1 METDVNYT
9 FKRRISFQYNLSN
22 TSIYHHTAK
31 KISTIHSLVEL
42 CQLVNLTP
50 KDSMPLSTISLTQ
63 ETNLD
68 LENAPLDYTIWLANC
83 FNRLLMVWCSNGSW
97 RGSQHLNS
105 MLCSYSS
112 DFPGLLVSVPNCV
125 YCHAIGEPSV
135 MRVWLAPK
143 CGHCPWFS
151 RSLSLSVSVCV

>member
-1 METDVNYT
+1 
-9 FKRRISFQYNLSN
+9 
-22 TSIYHHTAK
+22 
-31 KISTIHSLVEL
+31 
-42 CQLVNLTP
+42 
-50 KDSMPLSTISLTQ
+50 MPLSTFSLIQ

-68 LENAPLDYTIWLANC
+68 LENALLDYTIWLANC

-97 RGSQHLNS
+97 RGSQHLNFL
-105 MLCSYSS
+105 LCSYSS

-143 CGHCPWFS
+143 RNHCP
-151 RSLSLSVSVCV
+151 